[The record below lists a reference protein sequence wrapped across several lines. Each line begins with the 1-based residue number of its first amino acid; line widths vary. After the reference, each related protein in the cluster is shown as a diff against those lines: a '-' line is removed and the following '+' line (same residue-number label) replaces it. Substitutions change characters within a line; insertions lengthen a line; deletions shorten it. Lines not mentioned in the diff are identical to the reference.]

1 MEGEVREK
9 DTRAQGRR
17 SETEFI
23 HGLSQ
28 EQSIFNN
35 MQHNHQPE
43 SDRRRLSLENMSCT
57 QLLAMAINTVAT
69 SSSIDAPLLKPQY
82 DVSTPQKFL
91 CDLNLTPEEMVSTSA
106 QRTEPEFP
114 PITLETPGKRL
125 SETDEEPGDRIK
137 KSVLETGS
145 PSGVKK
151 RKRATDDEKV
161 QLGTPTLKRK
171 KIRPKVVREGKTNRV
186 SSKAGIKKSTVAA
199 ATASKTSEES
209 TYVRPKRSTRRSIRL
224 DFDFQEEDEEFCG
237 LDFTSSG
244 HVEGSSSGENLSDT
258 TLGLFGN
265 IPKGRRGQ
273 RRSNGFMEKVRF
285 NPSSETDNDC
295 FSSMLSL
302 INTRP
307 ESFMES
313 EEDRPSD
320 SRISQSLG
328 RQRSIIATRPR
339 NFRSLK
345 KLLQRIIPSK
355 RDRKGRDKKGYK
367 LPRGFPQ
374 LKAIFS
380 KMQST
385 ICRKKRSQPDRI
397 ASQFNARVL
406 DLQWRRQNP
415 TGTSLAEIWERS
427 LTIDAITKLFEEL
440 DINKEGPCLPH
451 NRETA
456 LILYKKAYAEQHAIV
471 KYSKKQKPK
480 VQLDPETS
488 RVWKLL
494 MLSIDSDGVDGL
506 DEEKRKWWEDERNI
520 FHGRANSFIARMRVV
535 QGNRTFSPWKGS
547 VVDSVVGVFLT
558 QNVADH
564 SSSSAYM
571 DLAAEF
577 PVDWNFNKGSCLEE
591 WGSSVTH
598 ETVTNFDPRIGVST
612 PRIHNSTCV
621 IIEEIDDDED
631 DIDAVC
637 SQESSKTSDSSISS
651 ANQSKMMLLDPFNT
665 VLMNEQVDSQM
676 VKGKGHIPY
685 TDDLN
690 GLSEEISMVS
700 STSTHCELNL
710 NEVPPEVELCSHQQE
725 PESTIQ
731 SQDQQENTRTEDVK
745 KNRKKPTTSK
755 LKKKSKEPAKSNK
768 KKSFDWDSLRKQ
780 AESGGRKR
788 ERTERTMDTVDWDAL
803 RCTDVNKIANI
814 IIKRGMNNML
824 AERIKAFLNRL
835 VRKHGSIDLEWLR
848 DVPPDQ
854 AKEFLLSING
864 LGLKSV
870 ECVRLL
876 SLHQIAFPVDT
887 NVGRIAVRLGWVP
900 LQPLPDELQMH
911 LLELYPV
918 LESVQKY
925 LWPRLCKL
933 DQKTLYELHY
943 HMITFG
949 KVFCTKVKP
958 NCNACP
964 MKAECRHYASA
975 RASARLALPE
985 PEESDRTTVMVHERR
1000 YKRKPLVV
1008 NFRPSLFL
1016 FQEKEQEAQRSQN
1029 CEPIIEEPA
1038 SPEPEYI
1045 EHDIEDYPWG
1055 NNNVGTSKDPW
1066 ENKDVISTIMLNKE
1080 AGTSHDLVVNK
1091 EAGTSQDLVV
1101 LSTYAAAIP
1110 RRKLKIKERLRT
1122 EHNVYELPK
1131 YHSILEGFERHD
1143 DDDLVPYLLAIC
1155 TPGEKEES
1163 HNTVRGT
1170 ILIPCRTAMRGG
1182 FPLNGTYFQTNEVF
1196 ADHGTSI
1203 NPIEVPTQLIWYLR
1217 RRVAYFGSSVS
1228 SICKGLSVEQIEDN
1242 FQEGYVCV
1250 RGFDRE
1256 NRKPKS
1262 LVKRLHC
1269 SHIAIRT
1276 KEKTEE

>member
-9 DTRAQGRR
+9 DGSVQGRR

-28 EQSIFNN
+28 EQSIFNY

-57 QLLAMAINTVAT
+57 Q
-69 SSSIDAPLLKPQY
+69 LKPQY

-106 QRTEPEFP
+106 QLTEPEFP
-114 PITLETPGKRL
+114 AITLETPGKTL
-125 SETDEEPGDRIK
+125 SETHDRIK

-145 PSGVKK
+145 PAGVKK
-151 RKRATDDEKV
+151 RKRARDDKKV
-161 QLGTPTLKRK
+161 QLATPTLKRK

-244 HVEGSSSGENLSDT
+244 HVEGSSGGENLSDT

-285 NPSSETDNDC
+285 IPSSETDNDC
-295 FSSMLSL
+295 FSSMLSV

-320 SRISQSLG
+320 SQISQSLG

-355 RDRKGRDKKGYK
+355 RDRKGRDSKGRDKKGYK

-374 LKAIFS
+374 LKAIVS

-440 DINKEGPCLPH
+440 DINKESSCLPH

-456 LILYKKAYAEQHAIV
+456 LILYKKAYAEQQAIV

-494 MLSIDSDGVDGL
+494 MLSIDSDGVDGS
-506 DEEKRKWWEDERNI
+506 DEEKRKWWEEERNM

-598 ETVTNFDPRIGVST
+598 ETVTNLDPRIGVST
-612 PRIHNSTCV
+612 PRIRYPTCV

-631 DIDAVC
+631 DIDVVC

-676 VKGKGHIPY
+676 VKGKGHMPY

-690 GLSEEISMVS
+690 GMSEGISMVS

-710 NEVPPEVELCSHQQE
+710 NEVPPEVELCSHQRE
-725 PESTIQ
+725 LESTIQ
-731 SQDQQENTRTEDVK
+731 PQDQQENTRTEDVK

-755 LKKKSKEPAKSNK
+755 LKKKSTEPAKSNK

-848 DVPPDQ
+848 DIHPDQ
-854 AKEFLLSING
+854 AKEYLLSING

-1000 YKRKPLVV
+1000 YKRKPFVV

-1016 FQEKEQEAQRSQN
+1016 FQEKEHEAQRSQN

-1045 EHDIEDYPWG
+1045 ERDIEEYPWN

-1066 ENKDVISTIMLNKE
+1066 ENKDVIPTIMLNKE
-1080 AGTSHDLVVNK
+1080 AGTSHLVVNK

-1110 RRKLKIKERLRT
+1110 RRKLKIKEKLRT

-1131 YHSILEGFERHD
+1131 YHSILEGFERHE

-1155 TPGEKEES
+1155 TPGEEEES

-1196 ADHGTSI
+1196 ADHGSSI
-1203 NPIEVPTQLIWYLR
+1203 NPIEVPTQSIWDLR
-1217 RRVAYFGSSVS
+1217 RRIAYFGSSVS
-1228 SICKGLSVEQIEDN
+1228 SICKGLSVKEIEDN

>member
-1 MEGEVREK
+1 
-9 DTRAQGRR
+9 
-17 SETEFI
+17 
-23 HGLSQ
+23 
-28 EQSIFNN
+28 
-35 MQHNHQPE
+35 MQHNHQPD
-43 SDRRRLSLENMSCT
+43 SDRRRLSLENLPGLYNMSCT
-57 QLLAMAINTVAT
+57 QLLALANATVAT
-69 SSSIDAPLLKPQY
+69 GSSIGASSSSLSSQHPTDSWINSWKMDSNPWTLSKMQKQQY

-91 CDLNLTPEEMVSTSA
+91 CDLNLTPEELVSTST
-106 QRTEPEFP
+106 QRTEPESP
-114 PITLETPGKRL
+114 QITLKTPGKSL
-125 SETDEEPGDRIK
+125 SETDHEPHDRIK
-137 KSVLETGS
+137 KSVLGTGS
-145 PSGVKK
+145 PAAVKK
-151 RKRATDDEKV
+151 RKIARNDEKS
-161 QLGTPTLKRK
+161 QLETPTLKRK
-171 KIRPKVVREGKTNRV
+171 KIRPKVVREGKTKKA
-186 SSKAGIKKSTVAA
+186 SSKAGIKKSSIA
-199 ATASKTSEES
+199 ATATKTSEES
-209 TYVRPKRSTRRSIRL
+209 NYVRPKRLTRRSIRF
-224 DFDFQEEDEEFCG
+224 DFDLQEEDEEFCG
-237 LDFTSSG
+237 IDFTSAG
-244 HVEGSSSGENLSDT
+244 HVEGSSGEENLTDT
-258 TLGLFGN
+258 TLGMFGHV
-265 IPKGRRGQ
+265 PKGRRGQ
-273 RRSNGFMEKVRF
+273 RRSNGFKK
-285 NPSSETDNDC
+285 TDNDC
-295 FSSMLSL
+295 LSSMLSL
-302 INTRP
+302 VNTGP
-307 ESFMES
+307 GSFMES

-320 SRISQSLG
+320 SQISLG
-328 RQRSIIATRPR
+328 RQRSIMATRPR

-355 RDRKGRDKKGYK
+355 RDRKGCK
-367 LPRGFPQ
+367 LPRGLPKLTVASKLQ
-374 LKAIFS
+374 LKVF
-380 KMQST
+380 
-385 ICRKKRSQPDRI
+385 RKKRSQRNRV
-397 ASQFNARVL
+397 ASQFNARIL

-415 TGTSLAEIWERS
+415 TGTSLADIWERS

-440 DINKEGPCLPH
+440 DINKEGLCLPH

-456 LILYKKAYAEQHAIV
+456 LILYKKAYEEQKAIV

-494 MLSIDSDGVDGL
+494 MSSIDCDGVDGS
-506 DEEKRKWWEDERNI
+506 DEEKRKWWEEERNM

-564 SSSSAYM
+564 SSR
-571 DLAAEF
+571 
-577 PVDWNFNKGSCLEE
+577 
-591 WGSSVTH
+591 T
-598 ETVTNFDPRIGVST
+598 GVST
-612 PRIHNSTCV
+612 PRIRNPTRV
-621 IIEEIDDDED
+621 IIEEIDDDEN

-637 SQESSKTSDSSISS
+637 SQESSKTSDSSITS
-651 ANQSKMMLLDPFNT
+651 ADQSKTMLLDPFNT

-690 GLSEEISMVS
+690 DLSQGISMVS
-700 STSTHCELNL
+700 SASTHCELNL
-710 NEVPPEVELCSHQQE
+710 NEVPPEVELCSHQQD

-731 SQDQQENTRTEDVK
+731 TQDQQESTRTEDVK

-755 LKKKSKEPAKSNK
+755 PKKKSKESAKSTQ
-768 KKSFDWDSLRKQ
+768 KKSVDWDSLRKE

-803 RCTDVNKIANI
+803 RCTDVHKIANI

-835 VRKHGSIDLEWLR
+835 VKKHGSIDLEWLR
-848 DVPPDQ
+848 DVPPDK
-854 AKEFLLSING
+854 AKEYLLSING

-964 MKAECRHYASA
+964 MKAECRHYSSA

-985 PEESDRTTVMVHERR
+985 PEESDRTSVMIHERR
-1000 YKRKPLVV
+1000 SKRKPVVV

-1016 FQEKEQEAQRSQN
+1016 YQEKEQEAQRSQN

-1045 EHDIEDYPWG
+1045 EHDIEDYPRDK
-1055 NNNVGTSKDPW
+1055 NNVGTSEDPW
-1066 ENKDVISTIMLNKE
+1066 ENKDVIPTIMLNKE

-1091 EAGTSQDLVV
+1091 EAGKSQDLVV

-1110 RRKLKIKERLRT
+1110 IRKLKIKEKLRT
-1122 EHNVYELPK
+1122 EHHVFELPD
-1131 YHSILEGFERHD
+1131 YHSILEGFERREAD
-1143 DDDLVPYLLAIC
+1143 DIVPYLLAIW
-1155 TPGEKEES
+1155 TPGETVNSIQPPKQRCALFESNNTLCNENKCFQCNKTREEES
-1163 HNTVRGT
+1163 QTVRGT

-1196 ADHGTSI
+1196 ADHGSSI
-1203 NPIEVPTQLIWYLR
+1203 NPIDVPTELIWDLK

-1228 SICKGLSVEQIEDN
+1228 SICKGLSVEAIKYN

-1269 SHIAIRT
+1269 SHVAIRT